1 MKKRLVSLIFC
12 GVLTASAVAGLT
24 ACGGGDKIKLTVWG
38 SAAQQ
43 ETLKQ
48 MVAKFEEANPDKK
61 YDIKVSE
68 GEEDMAYS
76 NVGKDPSAAADVYAY
91 SNDQLINLLRVG
103 ALAELGGTFLDD
115 VKANNSAES
124 VAAGSIAYGTADEKV
139 YGYPFASD
147 NGYFMYYDKSVLSE
161 SDVASLETIISVCQS
176 KGKKIGWALDVPWY
190 VAGFFF
196 TFGCRYGV
204 EFDYTQN
211 YKEGEV
217 TIDFNSEGGIK
228 ASKAMAKLASNKTV
242 FFGKGLDDAKI
253 TTGFTTHSMAVAV
266 SGTWNAKK
274 IQEILGENYGVCKLP
289 TVNVDGTDTQMYSFK
304 GYKLMGVNSHSKNL
318 VEAHKLAAFLA
329 SGAMQEVRFE
339 KHLTGPTNTAVA
351 NQQSIKKDKTFAALN
366 AQNQFAVEQ
375 TSVPSKF
382 WEPLKSYGLNII
394 DGLIDETG
402 STGANFTYQKYLDS
416 MVASIKN

>member
-1 MKKRLVSLIFC
+1 MKKRLVSLLVC

-196 TFGCRYGV
+196 TFGCRYSV
-204 EFDYTQN
+204 EFDYT
-211 YKEGEV
+211 
-217 TIDFNSEGGIK
+217 
-228 ASKAMAKLASNKTV
+228 
-242 FFGKGLDDAKI
+242 
-253 TTGFTTHSMAVAV
+253 
-266 SGTWNAKK
+266 
-274 IQEILGENYGVCKLP
+274 
-289 TVNVDGTDTQMYSFK
+289 
-304 GYKLMGVNSHSKNL
+304 
-318 VEAHKLAAFLA
+318 
-329 SGAMQEVRFE
+329 
-339 KHLTGPTNTAVA
+339 
-351 NQQSIKKDKTFAALN
+351 
-366 AQNQFAVEQ
+366 
-375 TSVPSKF
+375 
-382 WEPLKSYGLNII
+382 
-394 DGLIDETG
+394 
-402 STGANFTYQKYLDS
+402 
-416 MVASIKN
+416 